1 MEILE
6 KNKENIL
13 IELYEWVE
21 TFEQQSNNYQYNIFY
36 NDFDDDG
43 EEITDS
49 YDTIFA
55 LIKRFEN
62 GECDENDYNDILFHI
77 EQINYNEIKIN
88 LK

>member
-6 KNKENIL
+6 KNKKNIL

-21 TFEQQSNNYQYNIFY
+21 TFDNE
-36 NDFDDDG
+36 FDDDG

-55 LIKRFEN
+55 LIKRFEK

>member
-6 KNKENIL
+6 KNKKNIL

-21 TFEQQSNNYQYNIFY
+21 TFDNE
-36 NDFDDDG
+36 FDDDG

-55 LIKRFEN
+55 LIKRFEK

-77 EQINYNEIKIN
+77 GQINYNEIKIN

>member
-6 KNKENIL
+6 KNKENI
-13 IELYEWVE
+13 IIDLYEWVE
-21 TFEQQSNNYQYNIFY
+21 TFDNEV
-36 NDFDDDG
+36 DDYG

-49 YDTIFA
+49 YDTIYA

-62 GECDENDYNDILFHI
+62 GECDENDYKDILFHI

>member
-21 TFEQQSNNYQYNIFY
+21 TFDNE
-36 NDFDDDG
+36 FDDNG
-43 EEITDS
+43 EKITNS

-62 GECDENDYNDILFHI
+62 GECDENDYKEILFHI

>member
-6 KNKENIL
+6 KNKKNIL

-21 TFEQQSNNYQYNIFY
+21 TFDNE
-36 NDFDDDG
+36 FDDDG

-62 GECDENDYNDILFHI
+62 GECDENDYKEILFHI
-77 EQINYNEIKIN
+77 EQINYNEININ

>member
-21 TFEQQSNNYQYNIFY
+21 TFDYE
-36 NDFDDDG
+36 FDDDD
-43 EEITDS
+43 EETTES
-49 YDTIFA
+49 YDRIFA
-55 LIKRFEN
+55 LIRRFEN
-62 GECDENDYNDILFHI
+62 GECDENDYKEILFHI

>member
-1 MEILE
+1 MKILE
-6 KNKENIL
+6 KNKEKII

-21 TFEQQSNNYQYNIFY
+21 TFDNE
-36 NDFDDDG
+36 FDDDG

-62 GECDENDYNDILFHI
+62 RECDENDYKDILFHI

>member
-6 KNKENIL
+6 KNKENII

-21 TFEQQSNNYQYNIFY
+21 TFDNE
-36 NDFDDDG
+36 FDDDG

>member
-6 KNKENIL
+6 KNKENI
-13 IELYEWVE
+13 IIDLYEWVE
-21 TFEQQSNNYQYNIFY
+21 TFDNEV
-36 NDFDDDG
+36 DDDG

-49 YDTIFA
+49 YDTIYA

-62 GECDENDYNDILFHI
+62 GECDENDYKDILFHI

>member
-6 KNKENIL
+6 KNKETIL

-21 TFEQQSNNYQYNIFY
+21 TFDNE
-36 NDFDDDG
+36 FDDDG
-43 EEITDS
+43 EKITDS

-62 GECDENDYNDILFHI
+62 GECDENDYKDILFHI
-77 EQINYNEIKIN
+77 EQINYNEIKIK
-88 LK
+88 L